1 MSWAAYHG
9 GGSGDSTRGGGQ
21 PAAAVGCQRSN
32 SCFEEF
38 DRGKER
44 GTVCHMIRREG
55 GRGERTKGREG
66 WIPRNDLLPCYIT
79 VTLRCKLGKRQKSP
93 SAGSGLALGGP
104 EYDARAERYL
114 WVGRDQMALP
124 VPVWNRSH
132 CGLLGSRDRRFS
144 IVFTPDR
151 ETSHARPESVLLALV
166 RPRGALV

>member
-1 MSWAAYHG
+1 MRAS
-9 GGSGDSTRGGGQ
+9 SEN
-21 PAAAVGCQRSN
+21 V
-32 SCFEEF
+32 
-38 DRGKER
+38 
-44 GTVCHMIRREG
+44 
-55 GRGERTKGREG
+55 
-66 WIPRNDLLPCYIT
+66 
-79 VTLRCKLGKRQKSP
+79 KSRP